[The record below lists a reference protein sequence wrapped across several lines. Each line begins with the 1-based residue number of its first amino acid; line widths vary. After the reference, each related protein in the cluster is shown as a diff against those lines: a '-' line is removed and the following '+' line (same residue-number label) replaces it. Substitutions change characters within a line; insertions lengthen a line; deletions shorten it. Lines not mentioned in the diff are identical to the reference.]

1 MGLTLV
7 PTPLGNLQ
15 DITLRALDTLRS
27 CDLVAAEDTRVAR
40 RLLSA
45 HGITGKALV
54 RFDEHSS
61 QSNIDSLLARAASQA
76 VAVIT
81 DAGMPGIS
89 DPGTALV
96 AAARASG
103 IPIDVLPGPVAF
115 VCAAVLSGF
124 ALTPLLFDGF
134 FPRAAAAQRRALAL
148 ALERTGATV
157 WYESPHRI
165 VATLGAIGREAAD
178 VQVFV
183 VREFTKK
190 FEQQLLGTAAEIL
203 AALPAPPRGEFMVV
217 LRGRPEG
224 KAESASPQDDATIDG
239 RIDELSAQ
247 GCSVAVIAKTL
258 AREGFGDRAT
268 LYARATQR
276 REHRP

>member
-15 DITLRALDTLRS
+15 DITIRALEVLRS

-45 HGITGKALV
+45 HNITGKALV
-54 RFDEHSS
+54 RYDEHSS
-61 QSNIDSLLARAASQA
+61 QSNIDSLVARAALQT

-103 IPIDVLPGPVAF
+103 VSIEVLPGPVAF

-124 ALTPLLFDGF
+124 ALAPLVFDGF
-134 FPRAAAAQRRALAL
+134 FPRAAPVQRRVLAL
-148 ALERTGATV
+148 ALQRSGATV

-165 VATLGAIGREAAD
+165 AATLAAIGREAAD
-178 VQVFV
+178 AQLFV

-190 FEQQLLGTAAEIL
+190 FEQQLLGTAAEVL
-203 AALPAPPRGEFMVV
+203 AALPTPPRGEFMVV
-217 LRGRPEG
+217 LRGRAEG
-224 KAESASPQDDATIDG
+224 ESEPASPSDDATIDG
-239 RIDELSAQ
+239 RIDELTAQ
-247 GCSVAVIAKTL
+247 GCSVAAIAKRL
-258 AREGFGDRAT
+258 AQEGLGERAE
-268 LYARATQR
+268 LYTRATQR
-276 REHRP
+276 REHRR

>member
-15 DITLRALDTLRS
+15 DITLRALDVLRS

-45 HGITGKALV
+45 HGITGKTLL

-61 QSNIDSLLARAASQA
+61 QRNLDSLVARAASES

-89 DPGTALV
+89 DPGTVLV
-96 AAARASG
+96 GAARACG
-103 IPIDVLPGPVAF
+103 VPVEVLPGPAAF

-124 ALTPLLFDGF
+124 ALAPLVFDGF
-134 FPRAAAAQRRALAL
+134 FPRGAPAQRRVFAAALQ
-148 ALERTGATV
+148 RGGATV

-165 VATLGAIGREAAD
+165 VATLEAIAREAPAA
-178 VQVFV
+178 QLFV

-190 FEQQLLGTAAEIL
+190 FEQQMLGTAAEII
-203 AALPAPPRGEFMVV
+203 AALPTPPRGEFMMVV
-217 LRGRPEG
+217 CGRGEG
-224 KAESASPQDDATIDG
+224 ESESVSSSDDAVIDR
-239 RIDELSAQ
+239 RIDALRAQ
-247 GCSVAVIAKTL
+247 GLSVAAIAKTL
-258 AREGFGDRAT
+258 AHEGLGERAA
-268 LYARATQR
+268 LYARATRR
-276 REHRP
+276 RENAG